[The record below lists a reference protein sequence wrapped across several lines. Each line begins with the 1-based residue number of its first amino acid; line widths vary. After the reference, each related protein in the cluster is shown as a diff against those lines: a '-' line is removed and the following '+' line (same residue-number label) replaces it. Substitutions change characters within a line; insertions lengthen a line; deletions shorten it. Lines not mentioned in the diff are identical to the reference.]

1 MIAPKVGLIP
11 KILLTYAKFKTRMKT
26 FIYLLLGA
34 SLTAGLGACKSL
46 VTLDDVTKQDSKAR
60 KAAEDARKE
69 STTLADL
76 KTQYSIDEV
85 KRQIDALEKEQK
97 AAKKDIKK
105 LKGIA
110 TESAVGTTAGTL
122 KTLEERSEQIDGQI
136 KDLKAKQ
143 PENWDESVRTINQDI
158 RSINAELDKIMSNLR

>member
-1 MIAPKVGLIP
+1 MKHLAFLILFPTLIAV
-11 KILLTYAKFKTRMKT
+11 T
-26 FIYLLLGA
+26 
-34 SLTAGLGACKSL
+34 SACKSL
-46 VTLDDVTKQDSKAR
+46 VTLDDVKKQETKAKKAT
-60 KAAEDARKE
+60 EEARKE
-69 STTLADL
+69 STALADL

-110 TESAVGTTAGTL
+110 TETAVGTTAGTL
-122 KTLEERSEQIDGQI
+122 KTLEERSSAIDGQI

-143 PENWDESVRTINQDI
+143 PENWDEAVRTISQDI